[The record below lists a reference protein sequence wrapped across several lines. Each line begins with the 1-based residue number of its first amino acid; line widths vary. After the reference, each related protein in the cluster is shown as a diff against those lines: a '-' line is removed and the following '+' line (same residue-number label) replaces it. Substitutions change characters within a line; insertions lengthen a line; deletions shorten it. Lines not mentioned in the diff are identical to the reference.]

1 MYEMEG
7 PRSALRPRPADCS
20 ANMSRVARHRCRAP
34 VLSSGCPALRTFP
47 GLPRSRCPS
56 SVAPPGPRT
65 RPRAPVARRWRTSR
79 GCPRSVPVLGGPP
92 PPETPPEH
100 RFPGSPGASGVAPG
114 WLPSLVVNAFL
125 RPPAAA
131 AQGFSR
137 SIFKIF
143 LLSTS
148 RVPLSPAVGRL
159 STGVSTIWS
168 TSGAP
173 AGRIRTGRGSR
184 RSGPGSPRSGPR
196 SPRSRPGR

>member
-7 PRSALRPRPADCS
+7 PRSAVRPRPADCS

-92 PPETPPEH
+92 PPQTPPEH
-100 RFPGSPGASGVAPG
+100 RFPGSPDASGVAPRMASVLG
-114 WLPSLVVNAFL
+114 GECIFT
-125 RPPAAA
+125 PP
-131 AQGFSR
+131 
-137 SIFKIF
+137 
-143 LLSTS
+143 
-148 RVPLSPAVGRL
+148 
-159 STGVSTIWS
+159 
-168 TSGAP
+168 
-173 AGRIRTGRGSR
+173 GSR
-184 RSGPGSPRSGPR
+184 RTRVFPEHFQDFLAVHKPGAVIPRGWPLVHRCIHNLVHKRGPGGPGQDRSRIAAIRAGITSFR
-196 SPRSRPGR
+196 SPITA